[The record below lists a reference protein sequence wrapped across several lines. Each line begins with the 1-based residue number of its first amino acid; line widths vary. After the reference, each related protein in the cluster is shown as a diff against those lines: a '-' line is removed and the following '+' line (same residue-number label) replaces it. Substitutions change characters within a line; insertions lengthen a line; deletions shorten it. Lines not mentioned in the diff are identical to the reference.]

1 MKYFKHK
8 LILVQFIFALSM
20 NTALAE
26 ELSDYVYWKDQQIAQ
41 LEELTWKLVDSV
53 QSMGSKISYVAISN
67 ISYGDTLPSSFRK
80 VATARLQQTLTSQ
93 KKLKVSVCEACSQ
106 IRTDISGSYLK
117 ISRGIADDK
126 FRREIAKELK
136 VNGFLDIALFT
147 SKGQLSISL
156 NAYEAKNG
164 EIVFSKI
171 VTGKPPKSGSYIHVF
186 FGKMTVPILFTSESS
201 GQITVDHQARVLGG
215 EKMIRLADDWSLT
228 GGASFLSDD
237 NSNLTEKYEKA
248 ITGFLI
254 DGTIGYDLFNFGGDQ
269 VSFGLIAGLGMMT
282 VTPFSNPS
290 YFKTGF
296 TVSVAEQLTLSY
308 HLLALLTTDESAT
321 ASSAS
326 IVSIGWKFTGDEFS
340 F

>member
-26 ELSDYVYWKDQQIAQ
+26 ELSDYVYWKDPQIAQ
-41 LEELTWKLVDSV
+41 LEELTRKLVDSV
-53 QSMGSKISYVAISN
+53 QSMGSKISSVAISN

-106 IRTDISGSYLK
+106 IRTNISGSFLK

-126 FRREIAKELK
+126 FRRETAKELN

-156 NAYEAKNG
+156 NAYDAKNG

-171 VTGKPPKSGSYIHVF
+171 VTGRPPKSGSYIHAF
-186 FGKMTVPILFTSESS
+186 YGKMTVPIKFTSDSS
-201 GQITVDHQARVLGG
+201 GEITVDHQATEIGRASCRERV
-215 EKMIRLADDWSLT
+215 
-228 GGASFLSDD
+228 
-237 NSNLTEKYEKA
+237 
-248 ITGFLI
+248 
-254 DGTIGYDLFNFGGDQ
+254 
-269 VSFGLIAGLGMMT
+269 
-282 VTPFSNPS
+282 
-290 YFKTGF
+290 
-296 TVSVAEQLTLSY
+296 
-308 HLLALLTTDESAT
+308 
-321 ASSAS
+321 
-326 IVSIGWKFTGDEFS
+326 
-340 F
+340 

>member
-1 MKYFKHK
+1 MKKILKRFF
-8 LILVQFIFALSM
+8 LIKIFLVFNISSVH
-20 NTALAE
+20 AE

-53 QSMGSKISYVAISN
+53 QNMGSKISSVAISN
-67 ISYGDTLPSSFRK
+67 ISFGDTLPSSFRK

-93 KKLKVSVCEACSQ
+93 KKLKVSVCEACGQ
-106 IRTDISGSYLK
+106 IRTNISGSFLK
-117 ISRGIADDK
+117 ISRGIADDS
-126 FRREIAKELK
+126 FRREIAKELS

-156 NAYEAKNG
+156 NAYEVKNG

-171 VTGKPPKSGSYIHVF
+171 VTGRPPKSGSYIHVF
-186 FGKMTVPILFTSESS
+186 YGKMMVPIKFTSDTS
-201 GQITVDHQARVLGG
+201 GVTTVEHQARVLGG
-215 EKMIRLADDWSLT
+215 EKMVRLADDWSLT
-228 GGASFLSDD
+228 GGASLLSDD
-237 NSNLTEKYEKA
+237 NSNLTDKYEKA

-254 DGTIGYDLFNFGGDQ
+254 DGTVGYDLFNFGGDQ
-269 VSFGLIAGLGMMT
+269 VAFGLIAGLGMMT

-296 TVSVAEQLTLSY
+296 TISVAEQLTLGY
-308 HLLALLTTDESAT
+308 HYLAMLTTDESAT
-321 ASSAS
+321 ASYAS
-326 IVSIGWKFTGDEFS
+326 IVSIGWKFTGDEFN